1 MTTTYWQGKSAV
13 VTGASAGL
21 GKAIAAALARAG
33 ANVVL
38 AARGAEKLQ
47 AAASEIEQA
56 GGHALAVPADVTCDA
71 DVARLVEQTL
81 SAHGRI
87 DLWVN
92 NAGRSDRGA
101 ALATTPES
109 FQALWELNFLSV
121 VRCARAAAPHLLPA
135 RGHLVNVGSL
145 AAKVASRYL
154 GAYAATKFA
163 VAAYSQQLRLEL
175 EPQGLHV
182 LLVCPGPIARD
193 EPRAYDE
200 AALADLPESARRPGA
215 GARVARVSPD
225 RLAERLLVAC
235 RRRKKELV
243 VPGRAR
249 LLFALAQLSP
259 AVGDWLVRRWT

>member
-1 MTTTYWQGKSAV
+1 MTYWQGKSAV

-33 ANVVL
+33 AKVVV

-47 AAASEIEQA
+47 ATADELKRL
-56 GGHALAVPADVTCDA
+56 GGEVLAVSADVTADA

-81 SAHGRI
+81 AAFGRI

-101 ALATTPES
+101 ALATTPEN

-121 VRCARAAAPHLLPA
+121 VRCTRAAAPHLLA
-135 RGHLVNVGSL
+135 TRGHLVNVGSL
-145 AAKVASRYL
+145 AAKIASRYM
-154 GAYAATKFA
+154 GGYAATKFA

-193 EPRAYDE
+193 EPRAYDA
-200 AALADLPESARRPGA
+200 AALAGLPASARQPGA
-215 GARVARVSPD
+215 GARVARISPD
-225 RLAERLLVAC
+225 RLAEQILTAC
-235 RRRKKELV
+235 RRRKKELI

-259 AVGDWLVRRWT
+259 GLGDWLVRRWT